1 MKWLGVCFDES
12 RNLKEGLSTHF
23 PTPQCN
29 AKRKGKNVGMMCP
42 IEGGIW
48 GTAIEMYEVMWVQNY
63 KLKIPFCNETGT
75 K

>member
-1 MKWLGVCFDES
+1 
-12 RNLKEGLSTHF
+12 
-23 PTPQCN
+23 
-29 AKRKGKNVGMMCP
+29 MMCP

-48 GTAIEMYEVMWVQNY
+48 GTDIEMYEVMWVQTY